1 MTVRPSTLSLPG
13 SSSKSVDDAF
23 DPDQGKLIAGL
34 RAKLERQE
42 TLWMAEKAT
51 LEEFYEVNSRT
62 LQETIGQLKD
72 ACQALR
78 QENDGQL
85 QLLQSSRRALSD
97 LRNRYDLGMA
107 SWNEERDRLLA
118 SSSQVLRCLTV
129 SNYIRHRNRNFQT
142 SKVPLKSQE
151 RGTSIFTSVASNQ
164 MDCPMDSPWEAQFR
178 LPEGERR
185 HRGSAVS
192 DLLFN
197 CDNI

>member
-1 MTVRPSTLSLPG
+1 MSKLTSRPATLNLPG
-13 SSSKSVDDAF
+13 SSSRSVDDAF

-62 LQETIGQLKD
+62 LQETIAQMRD

-97 LRNRYDLGMA
+97 LRNRYDLGVA
-107 SWNEERDRLLA
+107 SWNEERERLLA
-118 SSSQVLRCLTV
+118 STSQVIQRLAV
-129 SNYIRHRNRNFQT
+129 SNY
-142 SKVPLKSQE
+142 L
-151 RGTSIFTSVASNQ
+151 
-164 MDCPMDSPWEAQFR
+164 W
-178 LPEGERR
+178 
-185 HRGSAVS
+185 HRGSTSVS
-192 DLLFN
+192 GLSLN
-197 CDNI
+197 CYKR